1 MLLSNDTVGFMQLV
15 ERGLRTGLKFL
26 FLTCC
31 SVFPTRDGHACQCP
45 KPALASFGIGHKIRK
60 TQRRHGGTYG
70 AGSSAARD
78 APVVQPAASSSG
90 RQLRRGLDLW
100 LTAVELRA
108 VSQSPKNLRAAARS
122 REQNPGLPPRPRTGM
137 EAFAFARGLPGD
149 TTVVSVCRVGP
160 LRHANRPNALT
171 DSRGTGSPG
180 PTRTSTSVDHNSVPL
195 TG

>member
-1 MLLSNDTVGFMQLV
+1 MLLSNDMVGFMQLV

-45 KPALASFGIGHKIRK
+45 KPALASFR
-60 TQRRHGGTYG
+60 
-70 AGSSAARD
+70 
-78 APVVQPAASSSG
+78 